1 MLKAI
6 LIAWWPFAWWLLGA
20 FAAVWLVVR
29 LAGGRLDLA
38 KLGRVH
44 SCESGGVQTLSFVL
58 TLPLFV
64 MLVLF
69 IVQISQLMIGIA
81 VVHYAAFAAARSAIV
96 WLPAETSLVE
106 QANIVAPGTFDENLG
121 KYPEWITQTHSGQE
135 CRALGL
141 EKLLRIWRA
150 AAIACVPISP
160 SRQVLPGAAAPSPV
174 SQQLTQFYKALVPK
188 TANNPYMSTRIERKA
203 DYAQYNTLIF
213 MRGRDSNGT
222 TGPTYNPYPGYWT
235 SRQNPLT
242 GQNEP
247 LWIPWNMLEAGWEDP
262 VSVSVYYNFAMLPG
276 PGRFLSTK
284 LSNGQTPD
292 LVSRH
297 LVEMEKVNRGR
308 YQKGL
313 YVVILEAHATLQI
326 EGLKSVIPHVQSAN

>member
-6 LIAWWPFAWWLLGA
+6 LLAWWPYAGWMAAA
-20 FAAVWLVVR
+20 FCAVWLVLR
-29 LAGGRLDLA
+29 LAGGRLEIA
-38 KLGRVH
+38 KLRRVH
-44 SCESGGVQTLSFVL
+44 RCESGGVQTLSFVL

-69 IVQISQLMIGIA
+69 IIQVSQLMIAIA

-96 WLPAETSLVE
+96 WLPAETSLAE
-106 QANIVAPGTFDENLG
+106 PANIVAPGTFDADLG
-121 KYPEWITQTHSGQE
+121 KFPDWITQTHSGQE

-160 SRQVLPGAAAPSPV
+160 SRKVAKQDAAPSPV
-174 SQQLTQFYKALVPK
+174 SEQLNQFYAALVPK
-188 TANNPYMSTRIERKA
+188 TAGNTFMRTRINRKA
-203 DYAQYNTLIF
+203 DYAQYNTLIV
-213 MRGRDSNGT
+213 MRGRDADGVS
-222 TGPTYNPYPGYWT
+222 GPTYNPYPGYWS
-235 SRQNPLT
+235 SRQNPVT

-247 LWIPWNMLEAGWEDP
+247 MWVPWNMNEAGWEDP
-262 VSVSVYYNFAMLPG
+262 VTVSVYYNFAMLPG
-276 PGRFLSTK
+276 PGRFLSQK

-297 LVEMEKVNRGR
+297 LQEMEKLNRGR
-308 YQKGL
+308 YEKGL

-326 EGLKSVIPHVQSAN
+326 EGLKSVISHVQSAN